1 MSLVADRPLRI
12 SVITHAKVRVPPDD
26 VAKRGKVGA
35 AGTRK
40 D

>member
-1 MSLVADRPLRI
+1 MSLVADRPLHI
-12 SVITHAKVRVPPDD
+12 AVITHAKIPVPPDK